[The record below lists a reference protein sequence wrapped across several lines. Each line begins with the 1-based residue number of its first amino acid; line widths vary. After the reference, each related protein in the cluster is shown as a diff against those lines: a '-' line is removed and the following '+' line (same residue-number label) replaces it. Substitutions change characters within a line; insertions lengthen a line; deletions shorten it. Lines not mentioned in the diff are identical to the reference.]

1 MTNITAPIQC
11 RPWLKDELAR
21 VDREITAMQREI
33 GILQEGLNDLEI
45 ERADLIDQLDQLDKL
60 YELVERGPQFHG
72 PCSDLNGRVKIVE
85 GN

>member
-1 MTNITAPIQC
+1 MTNITAPTRY

-21 VDREITAMQREI
+21 VDREITEMRREI
-33 GILQEGLNDLEI
+33 ETLEEGLNDLEN

-60 YELVERGPQFHG
+60 YEFVEFGPQF
-72 PCSDLNGRVKIVE
+72 LA

>member
-72 PCSDLNGRVKIVE
+72 PRNGRVVKIIA